1 MEGMTDLQT
10 KILMKAIMTILDSSK
25 TLEEAR
31 EKIKALMNEIQ

>member
-10 KILMKAIMTILDSSK
+10 KILMKAIMTILDSSE